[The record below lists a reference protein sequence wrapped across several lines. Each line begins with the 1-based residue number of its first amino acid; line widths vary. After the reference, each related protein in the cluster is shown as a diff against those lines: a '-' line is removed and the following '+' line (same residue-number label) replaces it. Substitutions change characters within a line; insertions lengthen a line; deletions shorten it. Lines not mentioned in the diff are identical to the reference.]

1 MNVDLTET
9 NASRINT
16 TLLEARRRYG
26 SASYSAVLTLV
37 VVSDERGQYDAVR
50 AAVAAAREHPAR
62 ILAVIPR
69 PDDRPGSGKP
79 RLDAEVRTSGESGP
93 GEVVVLRLHGELA
106 RHAESVVLPLL
117 LPDAPVVT
125 WWPGEAP
132 GFPAADPLG
141 ALGARRITD
150 AAAAGSPLDALRQRA
165 RGYAPGDTDLAWT
178 RLTPWRSVLASALDV
193 PFPPITGGGVVG
205 EAGSASAEL
214 LACWLRSCLEVSI
227 ERRAGSAPGVTE
239 VVLHSD
245 DGDIGLRR
253 LDPQVA
259 MLRRPGSPERPVALS
274 QRPTAELLAE
284 ELRRL
289 DADDVYGRTL
299 AQLAGAPAAGAPS
312 R

>member
-9 NASRINT
+9 NASTINT

-37 VVSDERGQYDAVR
+37 VVSDERGQYDAIR

-69 PDDRPGSGKP
+69 PDDRPGSGP

-106 RHAESVVLPLL
+106 GHAESVVLPLL

-132 GFPAADPLG
+132 EVPAADPLG

-150 AAAAGSPLDALRQRA
+150 AAAAGSPLDALGQRA
-165 RGYAPGDTDLAWT
+165 HGYTPGDTDLAWT

-193 PFPPITGGGVVG
+193 PFPPITGGAVVG

-227 ERRAGSAPGVTE
+227 ERRAGSAPGLDE
-239 VVLHSD
+239 VVLHTD

-274 QRPTAELLAE
+274 RRPTAELLAE

-299 AQLAGAPAAGAPS
+299 ARLAPAPAACASS